1 MENNN
6 NNMPMAEND
15 QMTTENINVEAVNNE
30 QPTVDNNEQA
40 TDNQTT
46 EAYKAETTIAN
57 NEATP
62 AENAEADS
70 NEAQSADETTELYNG
85 LPKVESTFE
94 DLGVSGPILKAIK
107 EMGYESPMPVQEKVI
122 PYLLG
127 NNNDVVALAQTGTG
141 KTAAYGLPVLQKID
155 TSSTDTQAVIMA
167 PTRELC
173 LQITDDLKDY
183 SKYIDGLHVLAVY
196 GGASIEPQIR
206 SLKKGVQVIVATPG
220 RLVDLMERKVAKL
233 NTVQNV
239 VLDEADE
246 MLNMGF
252 SESIDAILA
261 GVPAERN
268 TLLFSATMSKEI
280 ERIAKNYLHDA
291 KEIVVGSR
299 NEGAEH
305 VNHIYYMVSA
315 RDKYNALK
323 RIADY
328 YPEIYAIIF
337 CRTRMETQE
346 IADKLIKDGYNAE
359 PLHGELSQAQRDL
372 TMQKFRQHTVQLL
385 VATDVAARGL
395 DVDELTHVI
404 NYGLPDDIESYTHR
418 SGRTGRAGRSGTSI
432 SIIHIKEKGR
442 VRAIENQIQ
451 KKIVPG
457 ILPTGQE
464 ICAKQLLKVIDDIEK
479 VEVDEDMIAPFL
491 PEVYRKF
498 DMMEK
503 EDLIKRMV
511 SMEFNTFLNY
521 YKNAPEIIQPSDK
534 GDRKNERRGEGEKR
548 NYKDRKNERGN
559 SRSRTAEP
567 GYTRLFINIG
577 KKDHVTPK
585 SFMGFIN
592 RVSQGTNIELGRI
605 DLLQNFS
612 FFEVPERQAKTAIK
626 VLAGTDFDGRTVN
639 VEITD
644 NNDKNQ
650 HGNDR
655 RGGSRRDDHGRGRRD
670 DRSRRSSSERSDR
683 NERGGRKGKE
693 DMRSAKG
700 SRRGSDNGSDTK
712 GPKGAAEWA
721 KYFEGQVEAQ
731 PFYDGFRKKNKKK

>member
-6 NNMPMAEND
+6 KNMPMAEND

-40 TDNQTT
+40 TDNQAT
-46 EAYKAETTIAN
+46 EAYKAEATIAN
-57 NEATP
+57 DEATP
-62 AENAEADS
+62 AENAEADN
-70 NEAQSADETTELYNG
+70 NEAQTADETTELYNG

-451 KKIVPG
+451 KKFVPG

>member
-30 QPTVDNNEQA
+30 QPTVDNNGQA
-40 TDNQTT
+40 TDNQAT
-46 EAYKAETTIAN
+46 EAYKAEATIAN
-57 NEATP
+57 DEATP
-62 AENAEADS
+62 AENAEADN
-70 NEAQSADETTELYNG
+70 NEAQTADETTELYNG

-196 GGASIEPQIR
+196 GGASIEPQIH

-451 KKIVPG
+451 KKFVPG

>member
-1 MENNN
+1 MLQEIVEN
-6 NNMPMAEND
+6 PENLNS
-15 QMTTENINVEAVNNE
+15 QEN
-30 QPTVDNNEQA
+30 
-40 TDNQTT
+40 
-46 EAYKAETTIAN
+46 
-57 NEATP
+57 P
-62 AENAEADS
+62 AENPQQPIEDAF
-70 NEAQSADETTELYNG
+70 TKTG
-85 LPKVESTFE
+85 TTFE
-94 DLGVSGPILKAIK
+94 ELGVSGEILQAIQ
-107 EMGYESPMPVQEKVI
+107 EMGYVAPMPVQEKVI

-127 NNNDVVALAQTGTG
+127 HNNDVVALAQTGTG

-155 TSSTDTQAVIMA
+155 TSRTDTQAIIMA

-183 SKYIDGLHVLAVY
+183 SKYIKGLHVLAVY

-206 SLKKGVQVIVATPG
+206 ALKKGVQVIVATPG

-233 NTVQNV
+233 GTVENV

-252 SESIDAILA
+252 SESIDTILA

-280 ERIAKNYLHDA
+280 ERISKNYLHDA

-323 RIADY
+323 RVADY

-359 PLHGELSQAQRDL
+359 SLHGELSQAQRDL
-372 TMQKFRQHTVQLL
+372 TMQKFRQHRVQLL

-432 SIIHIKEKGR
+432 SIIHVKEKGK
-442 VRAIENQIQ
+442 VRAIEQQIQ
-451 KKIVPG
+451 KKFVPG

-464 ICAKQLLKVIDDIEK
+464 ICAKQLYKVIDDIEK
-479 VEVDEDMIAPFL
+479 VEVDEEEIAPFL

-521 YKNAPEIIQPSDK
+521 YKNAPEIIQPSEK
-534 GDRKNERRGEGEKR
+534 GDRHSDKANGMGEKR
-548 NYKDRKNERGN
+548 
-559 SRSRTAEP
+559 SRSDRRSRGGERSRMAEA
-567 GYTRLFINIG
+567 GYTRLFINLG
-577 KKDHVTPK
+577 KKDGINPK
-585 SFMGFIN
+585 VFMGFIN
-592 RVSQGTNIELGRI
+592 RVAQGTHIDLGRI
-605 DLLQNFS
+605 DLMQNFS
-612 FFEVPERQAKTAIK
+612 FFEVPEGQTKT
-626 VLAGTDFDGRTVN
+626 VLNVLQGSDFDGRRVN
-639 VEITD
+639 VEVTD
-644 NNDKNQ
+644 QAEGQRAPKKG
-650 HGNDR
+650 GNGR
-655 RGGSRRDDHGRGRRD
+655 QEEGFRSVRGARTNRG
-670 DRSRRSSSERSDR
+670 
-683 NERGGRKGKE
+683 ERGGRKGDSHRGRNDFQHDEKK
-693 DMRSAKG
+693 SKKG
-700 SRRGSDNGSDTK
+700 SGVIRGAAAKPSREERGYTAER

-721 KYFEGQVEAQ
+721 KFFEGQVESQ
-731 PFYDGFRKKNKKK
+731 PFYENFKKKKKK